1 MFPAPT
7 AARTFARA
15 TSAPLSDTALAKP
28 HHDHQLVALGGER
41 EYPVMPE
48 RSVSLAWFKRPSPAC
63 WRLSAGLLF
72 RSGLA
77 LSTRAKKDSMA
88 RLWLDEP
95 LKTGYESVLIQIE
108 LGATD
113 KTQKARLVAAGHNYE
128 VKASVGLHF
137 AWVPLALAEAQT
149 KLHLEVELG
158 RGQWV
163 KVGPVYRL
171 ARGDEDTTQA
181 LTLIEL

>member
-1 MFPAPT
+1 
-7 AARTFARA
+7 
-15 TSAPLSDTALAKP
+15 
-28 HHDHQLVALGGER
+28 
-41 EYPVMPE
+41 
-48 RSVSLAWFKRPSPAC
+48 
-63 WRLSAGLLF
+63 
-72 RSGLA
+72 
-77 LSTRAKKDSMA
+77 MA

-95 LKTGYESVLIQIE
+95 PKTGYGSVLIEIE

-113 KTQKARLVAAGHNYE
+113 RTKKAHLVAADHNYK
-128 VKASVGLHF
+128 VKPSV
-137 AWVPLALAEAQT
+137 ALAEAQT

-163 KVGPVYRL
+163 KVSPVYRL

>member
-1 MFPAPT
+1 MHGT
-7 AARTFARA
+7 T
-15 TSAPLSDTALAKP
+15 K
-28 HHDHQLVALGGER
+28 QLVALGGEH
-41 EYPVMPE
+41 EYSVMPE
-48 RSVSLAWFKRPSPAC
+48 RSVSLAWFKRHSPAC

-77 LSTRAKKDSMA
+77 LGTRAKKDSMA

-95 LKTGYESVLIQIE
+95 PKTGYESVLIQIE

-163 KVGPVYRL
+163 KVSPVYRL
-171 ARGDEDTTQA
+171 RRGPAGATQA